1 MSPLEIVKL
10 TALMQ
15 RTSGRPEIV
24 IGLID
29 GPIAIKHLDLARS
42 NIREISSSLRGT
54 CAQASSAACLHGTFV
69 SGILCARRGA
79 PAPAICPDCTLLVR
93 PIFAEMTPGNG
104 RMPSATPQ
112 DLAAAISET
121 VDAGA
126 RVLNISA
133 ALVQSSSKGQHELEE
148 ALNYAARRGVIPVAA
163 AGNQGTIGSTT
174 ITRHPWVIPV
184 IACDLQGK
192 PTNYSNLGSSIG
204 RRGLSA
210 PGDVVTSLGTEG
222 KPLTWSGTSVAA
234 PFVTGTIA
242 LLWSE
247 FPNAT
252 AAEVRQAVTQASSPR
267 RPTVVPPVLNAC
279 LAYHIMLRARVRS

>member
-1 MSPLEIVKL
+1 MHPLEIVRL

-15 RTSGRPEIV
+15 RTSGRAEIV

-29 GPIAIKHLDLARS
+29 GPVAIKHLDLARS
-42 NIREISSSLRGT
+42 NIREISGNSCGSCR
-54 CAQASSAACLHGTFV
+54 QASSAACLHGTFV

-79 PAPAICPDCTLLVR
+79 PAPAICPSCTLLVR
-93 PIFAEMTPGNG
+93 PIFAEMTPENG
-104 RMPSATPQ
+104 QIPSATPD
-112 DLAAAISET
+112 DLAAAIIDA

-133 ALVQSSSKGQHELEE
+133 ALVQTSSKGQRELEE
-148 ALNYAARRGVIPVAA
+148 AFNYAARRGVIPVVA

-174 ITRHPWVIPV
+174 MTRHPWVIPV
-184 IACDLQGK
+184 IACDLQGRPMK
-192 PTNYSNLGSSIG
+192 YSNLGSSIG

-210 PGDVVTSLGTEG
+210 PGEAITSLGAEG
-222 KPLTWSGTSVAA
+222 EALTWSGTSVAT
-234 PFVTGTIA
+234 PLVTGTIA

-252 AAEVRQAVTQASSPR
+252 AAEVRYAVTQASSLR
-267 RPTVVPPVLNAC
+267 RTTVVPPVLDAWS
-279 LAYHIMLRARVRS
+279 AYQTMLRARVRN